1 MLLILYPKHHHQDQH
16 EAFPLFSFRT
26 LTVPFLTFV
35 FNPWNAFFFF
45 FNTALWHMEVPGLGV
60 ESELQLL
67 AYTTGVGSEPH
78 LRPEPML
85 VATPEP

>member
-1 MLLILYPKHHHQDQH
+1 
-16 EAFPLFSFRT
+16 
-26 LTVPFLTFV
+26 
-35 FNPWNAFFFF
+35 
-45 FNTALWHMEVPGLGV
+45 MEVPGLGV